1 MLTRWDELIA
11 EYGKISPQVGQAQ
24 FITDWTG
31 FSEKCTR
38 RVLGH
43 LLTQPVFSSDEW
55 DLKAQARNAGV
66 SFDEY
71 AVAMIPY
78 MRMSVER
85 SEARL
90 REIKARIDSGDD
102 PRFSDEELEQSKKWK
117 AFVETIARL
126 SGEETEVVYQIWD
139 AVAAFKTRQQEILHE
154 LIRLTPRGVKGA
166 VIEFF
171 LNKAGTAQIGEH
183 LLRCDTD
190 FIPPLSGRVE
200 INDYAQKIANKATRF
215 EAWSEDTLVGLVAA
229 YCYEL
234 EKHIAFI
241 TNVSVLKE
249 WSGKGIAGDLLKWCV
264 EHVKA
269 MGMRQVNLKVA
280 IDNTLAI
287 RLYEQNGFVAR
298 KLDAPFTTMN
308 LCLKSEEEY
317 SQQA

>member
-1 MLTRWDELIA
+1 
-11 EYGKISPQVGQAQ
+11 
-24 FITDWTG
+24 
-31 FSEKCTR
+31 
-38 RVLGH
+38 
-43 LLTQPVFSSDEW
+43 
-55 DLKAQARNAGV
+55 
-66 SFDEY
+66 
-71 AVAMIPY
+71 
-78 MRMSVER
+78 
-85 SEARL
+85 
-90 REIKARIDSGDD
+90 
-102 PRFSDEELEQSKKWK
+102 
-117 AFVETIARL
+117 
-126 SGEETEVVYQIWD
+126 QIWD

-154 LIRLTPRGVKGA
+154 LIRLTPRGVRDA
-166 VIEFF
+166 VIAFF

-200 INDYAQKIANKATRF
+200 IHDCAHKIGSKATLV
-215 EAWSEDTLVGLVAA
+215 EAWSGDTLVGLVAA

-280 IDNTLAI
+280 IGNTVAI

-298 KLDAPFTTMN
+298 KRDAPFTTMN
-308 LCLKSEEEY
+308 LCLKSEDEDG
-317 SQQA
+317 QQAGSNPESGRCLSEFRELYRYTNRLLHHAILQNAGSSSSSKSLKSAIPIRWTSSSTMFSRSAKAIASLAIKKLSRFVSLISRGAIIRAIAGTQSVLLLRSVENHVALVWL